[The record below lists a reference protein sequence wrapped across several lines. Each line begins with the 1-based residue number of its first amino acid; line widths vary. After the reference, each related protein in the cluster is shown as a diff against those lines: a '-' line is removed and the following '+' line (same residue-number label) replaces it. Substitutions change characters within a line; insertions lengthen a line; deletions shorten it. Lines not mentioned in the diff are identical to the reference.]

1 MIVSRYERKLRMT
14 IRSVVLKAFVIG
26 LAVASGMPGPA
37 LAQGTNT
44 GDATAGPTAPDQAAA
59 RAKYLHDRLRIAAE
73 QEPLWDA
80 VAQAIRD
87 NAEDLAPLLKERFHA
102 TTSGNALDLLRSY
115 ETLGEAQ
122 LNGLKKIIT
131 VFDPLYDAL
140 SDSQKKIADAIIR
153 EGAQNAMINGIPW
166 VPPPFSPSLVYPLFW
181 GGLPFVVHRPLGFH
195 RFHGLH
201 SPGAHFG
208 RFH

>member
-1 MIVSRYERKLRMT
+1 MT
-14 IRSVVLKAFVIG
+14 IRSVVLIAFVIG
-26 LAVASGMPGPA
+26 LAVASGAPGPA

-44 GDATAGPTAPDQAAA
+44 EGAAASQSAPEQAAA
-59 RAKYLHDRLRIAAE
+59 RAKYLHDRLRITAE
-73 QEPLWDA
+73 QEPLWAA

-102 TTSGNALDLLRSY
+102 TTSGSALDLLHSY

-122 LNGLKKIIT
+122 LDGLKKILA

-140 SDSQKKIADAIIR
+140 SDGQKKIADAILR
-153 EGAQNAMINGIPW
+153 EGAQNATMNGIPW
-166 VPPPFSPSLVYPLFW
+166 VPPPFSPALVYPLFW
-181 GGLPFVVHRPLGFH
+181 GGLPFVVLDHRPLGFH

-201 SPGAHFG
+201 SSGVHFG
-208 RFH
+208 KFYR